1 MILYLNNYK
10 GFDDVF
16 IPIREVNFF
25 VGENSTGKTSILKL
39 LEILSS
45 PRFWI
50 DPVFNTSEVELGY
63 FSEIVNK
70 ISGNGKSFS
79 LGVSYD
85 NEEENDRYN
94 GFFWMKFIEKDST
107 PMLSEFKFIIDNVSV
122 WCFNIKEASIEY
134 RTKNINN
141 NVLFKEWVKD
151 FNYFDDNEKS
161 NIRVLPNSPFYK
173 LYSEIEN
180 KIKGNKHDGFSS
192 FITPRPYNRFYWIAP
207 IRAKAKRWYESYK
220 LSYSPEGDHT
230 PLLLYKILTSKS
242 KKSEKYLTMLREFGE
257 KSGLFDD
264 VTVNGAKKE
273 KPFALQIHYG
283 KLSVNLTNVGYGVS
297 QVLPLLVELVTSQK
311 KSFAIQQPEVHLHP
325 KAQAAFGDF
334 IFQIASKNKNRLILE
349 THSEYM
355 INRFR
360 YALSTNKAKLKA
372 QVLYFK
378 RDVNGTRVYE
388 LPINSKGRFEGDNTT
403 EYMKF
408 FLEEELRMLEI

>member
-1 MILYLNNYK
+1 MILYLKNYK

-16 IPIREVNFF
+16 IPIRDVNFF

-45 PRFWI
+45 SRFWI

-70 ISGNGKSFS
+70 ISGNGKSFDI
-79 LGVSYD
+79 GVSYD
-85 NEEENDRYN
+85 TEDKKDRFN

-107 PMLSEFKFIIDNVSV
+107 PTISEFKFIIDNVSV
-122 WCFNIKEASIEY
+122 WCFKIKDASIKY
-134 RTKNINN
+134 RKKSINN
-141 NVLFKEWVKD
+141 NLLFEEWVKD
-151 FNYFDDNEKS
+151 FNYCDNES
-161 NIRVLPNSPFYK
+161 SDILVSPNAPFCV
-173 LYSEIEN
+173 LYSEIVNVIKEN
-180 KIKGNKHDGFSS
+180 KQDGLPS
-192 FITPRPYNRFYWIAP
+192 FITPRQYNRFNWIAP

-230 PLLLYKILTSKS
+230 PLLLYNILTSKS
-242 KKSEKYLTMLREFGE
+242 KKSEKYLSMLREFGK

-264 VTVNGAKKE
+264 VTVNEAKKE
-273 KPFALQIHYG
+273 EPFALQIHYG

-297 QVLPLLVELVTSQK
+297 QVLPLIVELVTSQK
-311 KSFAIQQPEVHLHP
+311 ESFAIQQPEVHLHP

-334 IFQIASKNKNRLILE
+334 IFQIANKNKNRLILE
-349 THSEYM
+349 THSDYM

-360 YALSTNKAKLKA
+360 YALSTNKAKVRA

-378 RDVNGTRVYE
+378 RGVNGTEIYE
-388 LPINSKGRFEGDNTT
+388 LPINSKGRFEGDSIT
-403 EYMKF
+403 EYMNF
-408 FLEEELRMLEI
+408 FLEEELKLLEI